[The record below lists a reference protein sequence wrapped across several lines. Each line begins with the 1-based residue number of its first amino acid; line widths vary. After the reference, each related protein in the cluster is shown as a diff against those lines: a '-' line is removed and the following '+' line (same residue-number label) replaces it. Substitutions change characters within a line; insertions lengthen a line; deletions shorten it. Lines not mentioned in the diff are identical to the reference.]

1 MENEKSHIIPYRTF
15 LMVLAALILLT
26 FISVGVTSI
35 HLGTF
40 TVLAALLIAAV
51 KSSLVLFIFMHLK
64 FEKKFFTFMA
74 LAVILLIGV
83 VIFITLLD
91 YLYR

>member
-1 MENEKSHIIPYRTF
+1 MEHEKTHIIPYRT
-15 LMVLAALILLT
+15 LLIVLAALIMLT
-26 FISVGVTSI
+26 LVSVGVTRI

-40 TVLAALLIAAV
+40 TVLTALLIAV
-51 KSSLVLFIFMHLK
+51 IKSSFVLFIFMHLR

-83 VIFITLLD
+83 VIYITLLD